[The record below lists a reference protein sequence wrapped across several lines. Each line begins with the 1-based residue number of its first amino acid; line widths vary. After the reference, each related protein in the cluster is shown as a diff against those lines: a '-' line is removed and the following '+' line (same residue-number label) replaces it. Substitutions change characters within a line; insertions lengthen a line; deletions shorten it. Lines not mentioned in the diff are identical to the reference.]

1 MKVIEYLIILNY
13 AIRICTSM
21 KLYVACI
28 LHNSEIPSLL
38 YIKSVRLTDN
48 CGGYM
53 FIITTTFFFYNNN
66 IIPSNAARCFP
77 PSLFIY
83 LPILL
88 CTRTRRPTMLVYL
101 AG

>member
-1 MKVIEYLIILNY
+1 MKVIKYLIILNY
-13 AIRICTSM
+13 AIRICISM

-53 FIITTTFFFYNNN
+53 FIITTTFFFYNN
-66 IIPSNAARCFP
+66 II
-77 PSLFIY
+77 
-83 LPILL
+83 
-88 CTRTRRPTMLVYL
+88 MLE
-101 AG
+101 